1 MKKSYICAED
11 KFITEINALQSKVE
25 GYKVQSVNMNSLSEA
40 VKLAEKK
47 LEVTLFVLCYLYTLV
62 TWCPV

>member
-1 MKKSYICAED
+1 MRKSYICAED

-25 GYKVQSVNMNSLSEA
+25 GYRVQSVNMSSMSEA

-47 LEVTLFVLCYLYTLV
+47 LEVKLCVLCYL
-62 TWCPV
+62 